1 MDVLAR
7 RHPRRERWQF
17 FSDDELVAE
26 LFLADEG
33 DGRSGGMASWTLRHE
48 SGAKESIAGSADEPP
63 LEAAQARVEAAV
75 AGRG

>member
-17 FSDDELVAE
+17 FSGDELVAE
-26 LFLADEG
+26 LFLAEEAE
-33 DGRSGGMASWTLRHE
+33 RPGGEASWTLRHE

-63 LEAAQARVEAAV
+63 LEAARARVEAAV
-75 AGRG
+75 TGRG